1 MCVCVLEW
9 GGGGGVVNEGSL
21 KRNQVA
27 VFSPMYP
34 QHRENTSIDSWKCS
48 KILDSAKEI
57 NGQLCY
63 RKLIIFIAFAPPWCT
78 SRGSDLTEEYS
89 AVQTYRPHS
98 RRTRHMAGSPE
109 H

>member
-1 MCVCVLEW
+1 MCVCVCVCVCVLEW

-63 RKLIIFIAFAPPWCT
+63 RKLIIFIAFELLSLVGCDACQF
-78 SRGSDLTEEYS
+78 SFD
-89 AVQTYRPHS
+89 
-98 RRTRHMAGSPE
+98 
-109 H
+109 